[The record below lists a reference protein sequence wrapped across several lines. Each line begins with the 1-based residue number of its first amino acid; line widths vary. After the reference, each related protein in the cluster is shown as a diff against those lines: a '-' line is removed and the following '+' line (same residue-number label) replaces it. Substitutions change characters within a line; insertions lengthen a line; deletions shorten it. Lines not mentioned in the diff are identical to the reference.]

1 MGRKKT
7 DFKKKHNTLF
17 LLITVTLLILFFL
30 LISEIFLRSY
40 MGLGNP
46 VLYQSSPLYGY
57 RPQANQRVHRF
68 YGSEIHLNNLGLRA
82 LSDWDDK
89 PDNKILFLG
98 NSVTYGGSYID
109 NLELFSHLAVEEL
122 AGFKGGNAGVNGWGI
137 GNIKAFIVDY
147 QFLPSRVYVSVLQE
161 MDFYRGLS
169 KLSGKP
175 FWARKPLFAWQEIL
189 YFFGYNQMQGIYS
202 GHDRFVS
209 EAEKENTVL
218 RSITELK
225 ILDTFLKSKGF
236 IHLIYLSPNRPQL
249 LEERSVDTYVE
260 KHLADSR
267 LDVCFLKDRQEL
279 KRLTMDQVWDIFYD
293 FSHLTK
299 EGHRLWS
306 DMIGNDLK
314 KLNLSASKPVLKPV
328 VPAEGL

>member
-1 MGRKKT
+1 MHRKKT
-7 DFKKKHNTLF
+7 DHKKKHHNLF
-17 LLITVTLLILFFL
+17 MLITTILVILFII
-30 LISEIFLRSY
+30 LISELFLRYY

-57 RPQANQRVHRF
+57 RPQANQSVQRF
-68 YGSEIHLNNLGLRA
+68 YGAEIHLNNLGLRA

-89 PDNKILFLG
+89 PENKILFLG

-109 NLELFSHLAVEEL
+109 NQELFSHLAVAKL
-122 AGFKGGNAGVNGWGI
+122 PGFKGGNAGVNGWGI

-147 QFLPSRVYVSVLQE
+147 KFLPAQVYVSVLQE

-175 FWARKPLFAWQEIL
+175 FWAKKPLFAWQEIL
-189 YFFGYNQMQGIYS
+189 YFFGHDLMQGIYS
-202 GHDRFVS
+202 GHDHFVT
-209 EAEKENTVL
+209 EAEKETTVQ
-218 RSITELK
+218 RSIVELK

-249 LEERSVDTYVE
+249 LKESGVDNYVE
-260 KHLADSR
+260 KHLVNCG
-267 LDVCFLKDRQEL
+267 LNVCFLKNRQEL
-279 KRLTMDQVWDIFYD
+279 KRLTVKQVGNIFYD

-299 EGHRLWS
+299 EGHQLWGE
-306 DMIGNDLK
+306 MIGNDLN
-314 KLNLSASKPVLKPV
+314 KLNLSTSKLY
-328 VPAEGL
+328 